1 MGNCLKRGYKAIS
14 LRDLRASKSLSHQHT
29 PANRQDE
36 KPKAFM
42 KIEEEDQ
49 LDEILDAIEQALKKF
64 QPGTDQRAPAQY
76 LGIICSGFND
86 AASVMS
92 TLSQNCESLNSQ
104 LTINNLSAECF
115 TLLCDV
121 LKGAS
126 KLRWAG
132 AALSFVVYVLE
143 QVDQRSKNTS
153 ECLSLLHAM
162 RDLAKHI
169 RALLPQLPE
178 ADEKLKTATSLIAQG
193 TVLCCTHV
201 KSGTFSK
208 LCFAGS
214 TKESMDQLRKMLEGV
229 YPNLTLTAVEK
240 VLERTSK
247 LTRQIS
253 LPLSPSIPVYPSGKV
268 GLDERVDMVI
278 KRLEME
284 DSEMRAVVLHGMGG
298 IGKSTL
304 GDGVY
309 AKLNSK
315 KGRNY
320 CKVEVG
326 ESPSLDTLRNLQA
339 NIMERLSGQK
349 VRLGDHREGL
359 QFLRQFLGNECQEPL
374 FIFIDNVLNA
384 EVLTD
389 LLPEKLILPKHSRV
403 LVTSRDANARPVLE
417 EMGFK
422 CSMYEVEELDL
433 RQARRLLC
441 LHAFGGKEAAE
452 AEAAAEKQNNFVSIL
467 SLCAGLPLALEVV
480 GKYLKSRNWDSA
492 SKHVVDSLQSCDPL
506 TGNKENRLYRS
517 LEFSYAQLA
526 KANAKAFLDITA
538 FLVDLPWEMVS
549 HVIGEGRLKALEELA
564 LIKQKLDVDNV
575 TRVHVH
581 DLLIALGR
589 NKETGIRVWSDGAV
603 WLPPALKEDETDM
616 KKIEGLSLRNC
627 KEALPAETLDVL
639 CKSLR
644 VLILENEV
652 IGQCRNS
659 PYQLQLLIIK
669 GAMPFQNLW
678 ELSQL
683 AVLSISEVDMDF
695 KDFEFPR
702 ELKALSLECKK
713 LRELPTNFQDLHS
726 LHTLD
731 LRFCY
736 NLERLPAGFG
746 QLSSLQTLE
755 LGSCKR
761 LKELPDDFG
770 KLQALQYLDLGGC
783 ENLTEL
789 VPSFGWLHKL
799 QKLEL
804 WQCKSLRKLPDNFGQ
819 LLSLCELNLHGCE
832 SLQSLPDSF
841 GQLSNLNNLSLA
853 SCSRLTKLPDNFGS
867 LNSLLELKLTDCIS
881 LKEFPESF
889 NQLTT
894 LQLVHINENNSQIV
908 QELVDCHFIINHDLP
923 YDISSLF
930 DESTPY
936 DISSLFDESTPYD
949 ISSLFDESEYDY
961 FPDAENSSL
970 VLL

>member
-1 MGNCLKRGYKAIS
+1 MSKAV
-14 LRDLRASKSLSHQHT
+14 H
-29 PANRQDE
+29 
-36 KPKAFM
+36 
-42 KIEEEDQ
+42 
-49 LDEILDAIEQALKKF
+49 
-64 QPGTDQRAPAQY
+64 
-76 LGIICSGFND
+76 
-86 AASVMS
+86 
-92 TLSQNCESLNSQ
+92 
-104 LTINNLSAECF
+104 SA
-115 TLLCDV
+115 
-121 LKGAS
+121 
-126 KLRWAG
+126 R
-132 AALSFVVYVLE
+132 
-143 QVDQRSKNTS
+143 
-153 ECLSLLHAM
+153 
-162 RDLAKHI
+162 
-169 RALLPQLPE
+169 
-178 ADEKLKTATSLIAQG
+178 
-193 TVLCCTHV
+193 
-201 KSGTFSK
+201 
-208 LCFAGS
+208 S
-214 TKESMDQLRKMLEGV
+214 TKDSMDQLRKLIEGV

-268 GLDERVDMVI
+268 GLDERVDVVI
-278 KRLEME
+278 TMLEME

-309 AKLNSK
+309 AKLNST
-315 KGRNY
+315 KGRNH

-326 ESPSLDTLRNLQA
+326 ESPSVDKLRDLQA
-339 NIMERLSGQK
+339 NIMERLSGKK
-349 VRLGDHREGL
+349 VRLGDHREGSQCL
-359 QFLRQFLGNECQEPL
+359 GQFLGNECQEPL
-374 FIFIDNVLNA
+374 FIFIDNVFNA
-384 EVLTD
+384 DVLTD
-389 LLPEKLILPKHSRV
+389 LLPAELTLPKHSRV
-403 LVTSRDANARPVLE
+403 LVTSRDANACPVLE

-422 CSMYEVEELDL
+422 CSKYKVEELD
-433 RQARRLLC
+433 RFQSRRLLC
-441 LHAFGGKEAAE
+441 LHAFGGKEAA
-452 AEAAAEKQNNFVSIL
+452 AEKQNNFMSIL
-467 SLCAGLPLALEVV
+467 RLCA
-480 GKYLKSRNWDSA
+480 
-492 SKHVVDSLQSCDPL
+492 
-506 TGNKENRLYRS
+506 GNKENRLYHS

-526 KANAKAFLDITA
+526 KADAKSFLDITA
-538 FLVDLPWEMVS
+538 FLVDLPWEMIS

-564 LIKQKLDVDNV
+564 LIKQKLDVDKV

-581 DLLIALGR
+581 DLLIALGC
-589 NKETGIRVWSDGAV
+589 NKETGIRVWSDGAP

-652 IGQCRNS
+652 IGQCSNS

-678 ELSQL
+678 KLSQL
-683 AVLSISEVDMDF
+683 AVLSICEVDMDF

-702 ELKALSLECKK
+702 GLKALSLECKK

-731 LRFCY
+731 LRFCE

-746 QLSSLQTLE
+746 QLSSLQMLE
-755 LGSCKR
+755 LGSCKS

-770 KLQALQYLDLGGC
+770 QLQALQYLDLGGC

-799 QKLEL
+799 QMLEL
-804 WQCKSLRKLPDNFGQ
+804 WQCKSLQKLPDNFGQ

-841 GQLSNLNNLSLA
+841 GQLSNLNTLSLA
-853 SCSRLTKLPDNFGS
+853 SCSCLTKLPDNFGS

-894 LQLVHINENNSQIV
+894 LQLVHINEYNLQTV
-908 QELVDCHFIINHDLP
+908 QELVDCLFIINEDLLYKP
-923 YDISSLF
+923 ISSPWPS
-930 DESTPY
+930 DES
-936 DISSLFDESTPYD
+936 D
-949 ISSLFDESEYDY
+949 YDY
-961 FPDAENSSL
+961 SD
-970 VLL
+970 